1 MRRGTGAPIP
11 IHCLRG
17 MRIAL
22 GVDMKM
28 NRIMAMISIMM
39 LIMISCG
46 EKEKIVNVYVPG
58 EPDTINVE
66 VPTNCAPPPPR
77 GVYSVNYDE
86 IVQICW
92 VANYESDMW
101 GYNVYRSNTPDGLY
115 SPIGT
120 VYVEASNPV
129 DYCYEDVDTG
139 NGIHYYY
146 AVSAFDTSGAESD
159 LIVEEVVSGTPR
171 PEGQLTLYDRVSVP
185 TLSGFDFY
193 PDLASTAQSW
203 NDPATD
209 FYFENNVGTPRLVT
223 YRAGVEIQDYGFAS
237 NFDAIGYAPADGWAP
252 WGSAEAVARHMYIL
266 MLLEGSATHYAKIY
280 VTEVTST
287 FVTFYW
293 AFQTDPGNPDLAPP
307 APGRGT
313 GALSSARR
321 SDALPGL
328 NTEAKLTDRFS
339 DPPIVERVTW
349 TRDSGSGH
357 QTTE

>member
-1 MRRGTGAPIP
+1 MRVAIS
-11 IHCLRG
+11 IG
-17 MRIAL
+17 M
-22 GVDMKM
+22 KT

-46 EKEKIVNVYVPG
+46 EKEKIVNVPV
-58 EPDTINVE
+58 
-66 VPTNCAPPPPR
+66 NCSPAPPH
-77 GVYSVNYDE
+77 GVYSVNYDGT
-86 IVQICW
+86 VLICW
-92 VANYESDMW
+92 VANYESDME
-101 GYNVYRSNTPDGLY
+101 GYRIYRSATIDGLY

-120 VYVEASNPV
+120 VYVTTANTVE
-129 DYCYEDVDTG
+129 YCFEDLDTA

-146 AVSAFDTSGAESD
+146 AVSAFDKGGAESD

-171 PEGQLTLYDRVSVP
+171 PEGQITLYDRNSIP
-185 TLSGFDFY
+185 AQSGFDFY
-193 PDLASTAQSW
+193 PALANVAQSW
-203 NDPATD
+203 NNPATD
-209 FYFENNVGTPRLVT
+209 LYFENNAGTVRLVT
-223 YRAGVEIQDYGFAS
+223 YRSGVEIQDYGFAS
-237 NFDAIGYAPADGWAP
+237 NFDAVGYAPADGWAP
-252 WGSAEAVARHMYIL
+252 SGTVEAIARHMYIL
-266 MLLEGSATHYAKIY
+266 MLSEGTYTHYAKVY
-280 VTEVTST
+280 VTSVTPSL
-287 FVTFYW
+287 VTFYW

-349 TRDSGSGH
+349 TRDSGSGQ